1 MIPLAILKLV
11 LRFNEAKKDKPE
23 ESEETTSASSRVV
36 EEVEDQEASTPK
48 KPEYSPIRS
57 SGYKSFMALSDEAL
71 KMWSSA
77 LLAKDYRQDAESP
90 DVSFS
95 SLQAMPSGINVPID
109 LPDSAKGESTS
120 EGTSLW
126 GFLLLGLALAVS
138 RFGLRRKV
146 MEGHETLIAEDY
158 SKPMEAISQLRE
170 FREAVIQQGII
181 SGDRIGEVSFP
192 EGTLFDKMQLTGYRI
207 TSQYG
212 EARDGYVHRGIDLAT
227 PMGTPVRSPF
237 SGYVVYTANDRPKA
251 GNYVEI
257 VSEDG
262 KTGFRFLHL
271 SEILVNPGDK
281 ISQGQVI
288 ALSGNSYGGAKR
300 KDGSD
305 WGTGAHLHIEAREFS
320 SKPVVGESI
329 FQKGKV
335 VNPMLFGG
343 TISDFTVESN
353 PSSGSMSSMSFVP
366 IKNERA
372 MGTPTVRVS
381 STSNSEIGI
390 KGKNLMSVTTT
401 PKKSKKDP
409 WVGQIGYTFG
419 VNSLVF
425 PVYQDY
431 ATAIRAGAINLGK
444 YQTIYDVSKSGGTYT
459 TIADIAH
466 NAKGHNYVTTSNGDR
481 INDWVRVVS
490 DVSGFAPNEKIDLT
504 DSDVMA
510 RMVRGISMVEHSAD
524 VNLED
529 VQNVL
534 RFYKVSN
541 ILASNKQ

>member
-1 MIPLAILKLV
+1 MIPLAILKLI

-23 ESEETTSASSRVV
+23 ESEETPSASSRVV
-36 EEVEDQEASTPK
+36 EEVEDQEASTPE

-77 LLAKDYRQDAESP
+77 LLAKDYRQDVESP

-126 GFLLLGLALAVS
+126 GLLLLGLALAVS

-158 SKPMEAISQLRE
+158 SKPMEEISQLRE
-170 FREAVIQQGII
+170 FREAVTQQGII

-237 SGYVVYTANDRPKA
+237 SGYVVYTAKDRPKA

-271 SEILVNPGDK
+271 SEILVNSGDK

-353 PSSGSMSSMSFVP
+353 PSSGSMTSMSFVP

-372 MGTPTVRVS
+372 MGAPTVRVS

-390 KGKNLMSVTTT
+390 KGNNLMSVTTT
-401 PKKSKKDP
+401 PEKSKKDP

-444 YQTIYDVSKSGGTYT
+444 YQTVYDVSQSGGTYT

-466 NAKGHNYVTTSNGDR
+466 NVKGHNYVTTSNGDR

-490 DVSGFAPNEKIDLT
+490 DVSGFAPDEKIDLT

>member
-11 LRFNEAKKDKPE
+11 LRFNESKKDKPE
-23 ESEETTSASSRVV
+23 ESEEIPSVSFRAV
-36 EEVEDQEASTPK
+36 EEVGDQEADTPE
-48 KPEYSPIRS
+48 KPDYEPIRA

-77 LLAKDYRQDAESP
+77 LLAKDYRQDVELPEVA
-90 DVSFS
+90 FS
-95 SLQAMPSGINVPID
+95 SLQATSSGINIPVE
-109 LPDSAKGESTS
+109 LPASTKGESTS
-120 EGTSLW
+120 KGISVWSL
-126 GFLLLGLALAVS
+126 LLLGLALVVS

-158 SKPMEAISQLRE
+158 TKPMEEISQLRD
-170 FREAVIQQGII
+170 FREAVVQQGVI

-192 EGTLFDKMQLTGYRI
+192 EGTVFDRMQLTGYRI
-207 TSQYG
+207 TSLYG
-212 EARDGYVHRGIDLAT
+212 EARDGYIHRAIDLAT
-227 PMGTPVRSPF
+227 PTGTPVRAPF
-237 SGYVVYTANDRPKA
+237 SGYVVYAAKDRPKA

-271 SEILVNPGDK
+271 SEIHVKPGDK
-281 ISQGQVI
+281 ISQGQII
-288 ALSGNSYGGAKR
+288 ALSGNTYGGAKR

-305 WGTGAHLHIEAREFS
+305 WGTGAHLHIEAREFT

-343 TISDFTVESN
+343 IISDFTVESN
-353 PSSGSMSSMSFVP
+353 PSSGSMTSMSFVP
-366 IKNERA
+366 IKNVRA
-372 MGTPTVRVS
+372 TGTPAVRVT
-381 STSNSEIGI
+381 STSNSKIGI
-390 KGKNLMSVTTT
+390 RGKNLMSVTTT
-401 PKKSKKDP
+401 PEKSKKDP

-444 YQTIYDVSKSGGTYT
+444 FQTVHDVSQSGGTYT

-466 NAKGHNYVTTSNGDR
+466 NTKGHSYVTTSNGDR
-481 INDWVRVVS
+481 IDDWVRVVS
-490 DVSGFAPNEKIDLT
+490 DVSGFAPDEKIDLT

-510 RMVRGISMVEHSAD
+510 RMVRGVSMVEHSAD

>member
-1 MIPLAILKLV
+1 MIPLAILKLI

-23 ESEETTSASSRVV
+23 ESEETPSASSRVA
-36 EEVEDQEASTPK
+36 EEVEDQEDSTPK
-48 KPEYSPIRS
+48 KPEYPPIRS
-57 SGYKSFMALSDEAL
+57 SGYRSFMALSDEAL
-71 KMWSSA
+71 KVWSSA
-77 LLAKDYRQDAESP
+77 LLAKDYRQDAESL

-95 SLQAMPSGINVPID
+95 SLQAMPSGISVPID
-109 LPDSAKGESTS
+109 SPDSAKGESTS

-126 GFLLLGLALAVS
+126 GLLLLGLALAVS

-158 SKPMEAISQLRE
+158 SKPMEEISQLRE
-170 FREAVIQQGII
+170 FREAVTQQGII
-181 SGDRIGEVSFP
+181 SGDRIGEVSLP

-212 EARDGYVHRGIDLAT
+212 EARDGYIHRAIDLAT

-237 SGYVVYTANDRPKA
+237 SGYVVYTAKDRPKA

-329 FQKGKV
+329 FLKGKV

-353 PSSGSMSSMSFVP
+353 PSSGFMSSMSFVP

-372 MGTPTVRVS
+372 TGAPTVRVS

-401 PKKSKKDP
+401 PEKSKKDP
-409 WVGQIGYTFG
+409 WVGQIGYTSG

-444 YQTIYDVSKSGGTYT
+444 YQTVYDVSRSGGTYT

-466 NAKGHNYVTTSNGDR
+466 NTKGHSYVTTSNGDR

-490 DVSGFAPNEKIDLT
+490 DVSGFAPDEKIDLT